1 MATTLHHWKNGAT
14 FEGSGGR
21 FSDVTNPAT
30 GEVSA
35 QLALASE
42 DDVNAVVGAAA
53 DAFPGWR
60 DTSLARRTQILFK
73 EIELFASQ
81 LSTIAS
87 IATFLSSMSWAGLM
101 MGPPQ
106 LTLTPQFGGVAIRAY
121 YYVVTLA
128 FGTNIFTVATA
139 TFVLVWGCVVARIR
153 AVRGVRGKV
162 ARGSVRRRRESRVPA
177 RDACRHRIALLLPPR
192 VARQQRASRR

>member
-1 MATTLHHWKNGAT
+1 MEMDWCRSHHITSHPSNVRRYPQSKNPSSSVILDLRT
-14 FEGSGGR
+14 DR
-21 FSDVTNPAT
+21 M
-30 GEVSA
+30 
-35 QLALASE
+35 L
-42 DDVNAVVGAAA
+42 AA
-53 DAFPGWR
+53 DRADLR
-60 DTSLARRTQILFK
+60 ATLMQRRTQILFK